1 MPRQIVSRQ
10 AKTQVGGRLK
20 DAAAAAGW
28 SGVTFSRNLRERQAA
43 RSRDGR
49 AECGLGGKQ
58 LQQAL
63 SVGQTTAE
71 MN

>member
-1 MPRQIVSRQ
+1 MPWQIVSRQ

-20 DAAAAAGW
+20 DAGC

-49 AECGLGGKQ
+49 VECGLGGKQ